1 MRIAIIG
8 AAFSLVAFGAHA
20 QYVSSNPTFQPFAP
34 LTQPQ
39 QLYPQTNY
47 TYDRQSGNRYSTTI
61 NPDGSAEVRG
71 NNYQNGTRWRT
82 TIDADGQQRGTDAD
96 GNRWKYNPTTGRYY
110 NYGTGQT
117 CTGTGARRTCY

>member
-1 MRIAIIG
+1 MRALIIG
-8 AAFSLVAFGAHA
+8 ASLAFTASIASA
-20 QYVSSNPTFQPFAP
+20 QYLSTQPQFQPF
-34 LTQPQ
+34 QPQ
-39 QLYPQTNY
+39 QQQVFPQSSY
-47 TYDRQSGNRYSTTI
+47 TYDRQSGNRYTTTT

-71 NNYQNGTRWRT
+71 NNYQTGARWRT

-117 CTGTGARRTCY
+117 CTGTGNRRTCY